1 MAQQLSGLR
10 NLNTGVVPIVK
21 PGEEIFTYPE
31 NSNANLPARPN
42 TVLYGTAP
50 FRGGGGAPAQLID
63 VSDELRPQS
72 TTRFGK
78 ALVQPMEN
86 TLFPVNN
93 SMDAPPPPA
102 PRGMVSSRAE
112 VQNELYEQR
121 YGQ

>member
-10 NLNTGVVPIVK
+10 NLNADVVPRVK

-78 ALVQPMEN
+78 TLVQPMEN

-93 SMDAPPPPA
+93 SMDAPPPPT

-112 VQNELYEQR
+112 IQNELYEQR
-121 YGQ
+121 YSR

>member
-10 NLNTGVVPIVK
+10 NLNAGVVPIVK

-93 SMDAPPPPA
+93 SIDAPPPPA
-102 PRGMVSSRAE
+102 PRGAP
-112 VQNELYEQR
+112 
-121 YGQ
+121 